1 MYSFQENRWSL
12 VSAKAYAPAPRPRS
26 GFQMCLH
33 PTDDLLYIYGGYS
46 KEKQIA
52 ANPTSSVG
60 NKKEAKIHDDMWCVN
75 LKQMLASENQG
86 SVSKGGAAE
95 PIMSSA
101 ELLRNKGNKQ
111 HGSSS
116 NGGSSSSSSR
126 VRYTAN
132 WQKITKKGQFPS
144 ARSGA
149 SMYTYKNKGLV
160 FGGVFDEEGTGHAL
174 TSTFFADMYAFD
186 MERKRWYQL
195 GLKDHTAMQ
204 QVSKPWRLMVY
215 NVTVASILYS
225 ANIIHMFIIIHVV
238 T

>member
-1 MYSFQENRWSL
+1 MPSARSGHRMVLWKSYIVLFGGFYEAMREVRWFNDLYMYSFQENRWSL

-101 ELLRNKGNKQ
+101 ELLRNKGNSMAPVVMAALLVALP
-111 HGSSS
+111 GSGTQPIGRKSPRRDS
-116 NGGSSSSSSR
+116 FP
-126 VRYTAN
+126 VPVVVPVC
-132 WQKITKKGQFPS
+132 IHTKTRG
-144 ARSGA
+144 
-149 SMYTYKNKGLV
+149 
-160 FGGVFDEEGTGHAL
+160 
-174 TSTFFADMYAFD
+174 
-186 MERKRWYQL
+186 
-195 GLKDHTAMQ
+195 
-204 QVSKPWRLMVY
+204 
-215 NVTVASILYS
+215 
-225 ANIIHMFIIIHVV
+225 
-238 T
+238 